1 MFVRGKKAA
10 GSNIIK
16 IQQEGKVMEKFDFS
30 ILTRDGQKVDSIVI
44 AGRDQEEAERK
55 LRQMYRYCEIV
66 SCNAKG
72 SGDGKNQQVM
82 SVEDI
87 LSLISK

>member
-1 MFVRGKKAA
+1 M
-10 GSNIIK
+10 
-16 IQQEGKVMEKFDFS
+16 QKFDFS
-30 ILTRDGQKVDSIVI
+30 IQTRDGQKVDSIVI
-44 AGRDQEEAERK
+44 AGRDEAEAERK

-66 SCNAKG
+66 SCNSKQADSSVG
-72 SGDGKNQQVM
+72 GQQTM

>member
-1 MFVRGKKAA
+1 
-10 GSNIIK
+10 
-16 IQQEGKVMEKFDFS
+16 MEKFDFS

-44 AGRDQEEAERK
+44 SGRDEAEAERK

-66 SCNAKG
+66 SCNTKG
-72 SGDGKNQQVM
+72 AGDGKSQQVM

>member
-1 MFVRGKKAA
+1 MQKY
-10 GSNIIK
+10 N
-16 IQQEGKVMEKFDFS
+16 FS
-30 ILTRDGQKVDSIVI
+30 ILTRDGQKVENIVI
-44 AGRDQEEAERK
+44 AGRDEAEAERK

-66 SCNAKG
+66 SSNTKEA
-72 SGDGKNQQVM
+72 GDRRGQQVI

>member
-1 MFVRGKKAA
+1 
-10 GSNIIK
+10 
-16 IQQEGKVMEKFDFS
+16 MEKFDFS
-30 ILTRDGQKVDSIVI
+30 ILTRDGQKIESIVI
-44 AGRDQEEAERK
+44 AGRDEAEAERK

-72 SGDGKNQQVM
+72 AGDGKGQQQAM

>member
-1 MFVRGKKAA
+1 M
-10 GSNIIK
+10 
-16 IQQEGKVMEKFDFS
+16 QKFDFS

-44 AGRDQEEAERK
+44 AGKDEAEAERK

-72 SGDGKNQQVM
+72 DGKGQQVM

>member
-1 MFVRGKKAA
+1 
-10 GSNIIK
+10 
-16 IQQEGKVMEKFDFS
+16 MEKFDFS
-30 ILTRDGQKVDSIVI
+30 ILTRDGQKIESIVI
-44 AGRDQEEAERK
+44 AGRDEAEAERK

-72 SGDGKNQQVM
+72 AVDGKSQQQTM